1 MWGDVTRRALATV
14 AQVTQ
19 DVRGTVDQQR
29 REIDHLKSELA
40 RAAAAD
46 NEREHKLTSLKA
58 KYKEMKAKA
67 QGAEDRVTNAECQ
80 AESLRRRYE
89 TADAKFIKVFGLAL
103 EVWDGSAAELQ
114 GRFKM
119 PPPGSSDSE

>member
-1 MWGDVTRRALATV
+1 MWEDVTRWALSTV

-19 DVRGTVDQQR
+19 DVRGTVEQQQR
-29 REIDHLKSELA
+29 EIEHLKGELA

-46 NEREHKLTSLKA
+46 NEKELKLSSLKS
-58 KYKEMKAKA
+58 KYKEVKART
-67 QGAEDRVTNAECQ
+67 QGAEDRVTNVECQ

-103 EVWDGSAAELQ
+103 EVWDGSAAKLQ
-114 GRFKM
+114 RWFKV
-119 PPPGSSDSE
+119 PPGSSDSE